1 MQPLSQYFCS
11 FSREITSW
19 NIQHVLKSS
28 IPTIPYFCSAAFA
41 IRIRQA
47 LNIAPIGSSRLKINS
62 LTMPLLF
69 LFLENGTATH
79 SSILAWRIPWTEEPG
94 KLQSMGSQRVRHDW
108 RTNTFHPESV
118 CVCVCVCVC
127 EICHITPQWSDF
139 KEGYD
144 IYLNLL
150 AMIYP
155 SFIISLGISYL
166 WFSGFL
172 SLYRKI
178 SIWRRKRSKKKKN
191 LPFIDL

>member
-11 FSREITSW
+11 FSREIISW

-108 RTNTFHPESV
+108 GTNIFHPKSV
-118 CVCVCVCVC
+118 CVCVWFATLLLSGLILKRVMISTW
-127 EICHITPQWSDF
+127 ICWPWSTPH
-139 KEGYD
+139 
-144 IYLNLL
+144 LL
-150 AMIYP
+150 
-155 SFIISLGISYL
+155 
-166 WFSGFL
+166 FL
-172 SLYRKI
+172 
-178 SIWRRKRSKKKKN
+178 
-191 LPFIDL
+191 